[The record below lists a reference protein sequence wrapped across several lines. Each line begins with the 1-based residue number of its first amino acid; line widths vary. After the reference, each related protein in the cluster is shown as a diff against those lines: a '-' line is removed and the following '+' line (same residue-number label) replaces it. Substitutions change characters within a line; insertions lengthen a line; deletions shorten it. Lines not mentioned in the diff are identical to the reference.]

1 MSDTQNEL
9 LSFLSNDS
17 KADSPKEQSLSDVQ
31 HEELDTE
38 DSYEDESTDDGQ
50 YEYDEDEDSTA
61 DDDEEYDESED
72 DSTETDED
80 ESSEEDDSTDKANK
94 FDDSDFT
101 ITVDGEE
108 LTVKGSELKSGYMRR
123 EAFTKKT
130 QEVAEQ
136 RKALDAELTKA
147 VERSEAVKF
156 NATIEMERLDG
167 VLKQIGGWDGLKRQA
182 TPEQYEQF
190 TNRYVQAKKD
200 SEIADDIYNE
210 TVNSMRSS
218 NAKQIEVILKDMGG
232 RHPNFTS
239 STINDMD
246 KFLSNRGF
254 TEDMVLSMTS
264 PEAWDI
270 VYEAMQYQ
278 KLQARTQ
285 ENVKAEKKKEIDSKS
300 HKAAPVK
307 KANQKSST
315 QRDIDKG
322 LKAQKKARGKEQ
334 SAITQDLLKK
344 IL

>member
-1 MSDTQNEL
+1 MSDTQKDL

-17 KADSPKEQSLSDVQ
+17 KADSAKEQSLSEVQ

-38 DSYEDESTDDGQ
+38 DSYEDESYYDDND
-50 YEYDEDEDSTA
+50 EYDEDEDSTA
-61 DDDEEYDESED
+61 DDDEEYDSEED
-72 DSTETDED
+72 DSTDDEED
-80 ESSEEDDSTDKANK
+80 ESDDSSTDKANK

-101 ITVDGEE
+101 IIVDGEE

-190 TNRYVQAKKD
+190 TDRYVQAKKD
-200 SEIADDIYNE
+200 YDLAEDIYNE
-210 TVNSMRSS
+210 TVNTMRSS
-218 NAKQIEVILKDMGG
+218 NAKQVESILKDMGS

-246 KFLSNRGF
+246 KFLSDRGF

-278 KLQARTQ
+278 KLQARTK
-285 ENVKAEKKKEIDSKS
+285 ETVKTEKKKEIESKS

-315 QRDIDKG
+315 QREIEKG